1 MTQVKDDINSRSG
14 KHLAYEERR
23 KIEAIKNS
31 NTQIVQ
37 LHAVIKMNIKKLNE
51 KLHARFKF

>member
-1 MTQVKDDINSRSG
+1 MTKVKDNINSRSG
-14 KHLAYEERR
+14 NLAYEERI

-37 LHAVIKMNIKKLNE
+37 FHVVIKVNIRKLNE

>member
-1 MTQVKDDINSRSG
+1 MTKVKDNINSRSG
-14 KHLAYEERR
+14 NLAYEERI